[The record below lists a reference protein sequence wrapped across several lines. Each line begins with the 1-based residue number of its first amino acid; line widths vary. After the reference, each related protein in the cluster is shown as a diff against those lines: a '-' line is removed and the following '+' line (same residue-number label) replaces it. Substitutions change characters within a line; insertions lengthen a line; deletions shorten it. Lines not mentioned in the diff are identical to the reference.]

1 MGTGERAFNVAALAR
16 RFALM
21 AERPA
26 LLYPEPGQRAERV
39 LADDTK
45 SPLDVMLIGGADEA
59 DRICAAAVAALK
71 QDAPGAKPVLSLLS
85 VLPADYLLGI
95 YFALPAERRGQCET
109 DPVWA
114 YHLRRVPEG
123 VADAQGCLRELA
135 EADPAELPEQ
145 ILEGDEAAAFRQF
158 TDGVLRR
165 SLGLPHDLS
174 ETEEAIA
181 DAGAQA
187 LADVAGHR
195 GD

>member
-1 MGTGERAFNVAALAR
+1 MEDRAFSVAALAR
-16 RFALM
+16 RFALL
-21 AERPA
+21 AERPT
-26 LLYPEPGQRAERV
+26 LLYPEPGERAERV

-45 SPLDVMLIGGADEA
+45 GPLDVMLIGGAGEV
-59 DRICAAAVAALK
+59 DRVCAAGVAALK

-114 YHLRRVPEG
+114 YHLRRVPDG
-123 VADAQGCLRELA
+123 VGDAQGCLRELA
-135 EADPAELPEQ
+135 EGGVVDMPEQ
-145 ILEGDEAAAFRQF
+145 VLEGDEAAAFRQF
-158 TDGVLRR
+158 TDGLLRR

-181 DAGAQA
+181 DAGVQA
-187 LADVAGHR
+187 LADVT
-195 GD
+195 GDGG

>member
-1 MGTGERAFNVAALAR
+1 MSDMNAYVIAGHAR
-16 RFALM
+16 RFALL
-21 AERPA
+21 ADRPA

-39 LADDTK
+39 LSDDTK
-45 SPLDVMLIGGADEA
+45 SALDVMLIAGADEA

-71 QDAPGAKPVLSLLS
+71 QDTPGTKPVLSLLS
-85 VLPADYLLGI
+85 VLPAEYLLGV

-123 VADAQGCLRELA
+123 VADAEGCLRELA
-135 EADPAELPEQ
+135 EVDPAEQLPEQ
-145 ILEGDEAAAFRQF
+145 VLEGDEAAAFRQF

-165 SLGLPHDLS
+165 SLGMPHDLS
-174 ETEEAIA
+174 EVEEEIA

-187 LADVAGHR
+187 LADVAGD
-195 GD
+195 GG